1 MIMSRIGKKVIDI
14 VDGVDVS
21 VDGQKINIKG
31 PKGELEY
38 EVHPSVKIVV
48 EDKTIICSV
57 QKENKKVSALWGTSR
72 ARIASMVE
80 GVSEGFV
87 KELELQGVGYKANIK
102 GKDLELAVGYSH
114 PVVIEAPEGISLT
127 VDKEMIKV
135 EGADAVLVGQ
145 VAADIRKVRKP
156 EPYKGK
162 GIRYKD
168 EHVRRKVGKVVGVS
182 E

>member
-1 MIMSRIGKKVIDI
+1 MSRIGKKQIDI
-14 VDGVDVS
+14 VDGVEAK
-21 VDGQKINIKG
+21 VDGQNVYIKG

-38 EVHPSVKIVV
+38 EVHSSVGVTV

-57 QKENKKVSALWGTSR
+57 QKKNKKSGALWGTSR

-80 GVSEGFV
+80 GVSEGFT
-87 KELELQGVGYKANIK
+87 KELELRGVGYKANIK
-102 GKDLELAVGYSH
+102 GKDLELSVGYSH
-114 PVVIEAPEGISLT
+114 PVIVEAPEGISLM
-127 VDKEMIKV
+127 VEKEIIRV

-162 GIRYKD
+162 GIRYKG
-168 EHVRRKVGKVVGVS
+168 EHVRRKVGKVVGVA